1 MENSV
6 YPTRVLATEAVIS
19 LSRRMAAVYAFF
31 MTSVVFL
38 CIMCLPDGTND
49 LCRLGR

>member
-6 YPTRVLATEAVIS
+6 YPTRVQATEAVIS

-31 MTSVVFL
+31 TTSTVFL
-38 CIMCLPDGTND
+38 CLMCMPDGTND